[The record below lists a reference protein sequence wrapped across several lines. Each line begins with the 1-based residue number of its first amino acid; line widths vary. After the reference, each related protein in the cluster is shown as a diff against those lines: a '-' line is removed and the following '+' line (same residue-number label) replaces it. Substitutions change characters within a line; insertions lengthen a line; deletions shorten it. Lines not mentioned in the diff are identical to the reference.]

1 MQTRTEQPTNPLARI
16 DGNTQLMIATGIFIP
31 LLVLLFIADKIGWIG
46 SKKNKLGDA
55 RFATD
60 KEILKAKKYGFDL
73 IEKRSRNKVALWVGE
88 PEGIQVD
95 REARTIDIPR
105 DYRSFVLSHL
115 EEHLFVL
122 GSAGSGKSYSLMSPL
137 QRAMIILGYPLIVF
151 DAKGYEESEDSACPS
166 SEIAGFARLHGYKVK
181 IIAPDYDDSDIFNIF
196 DMMKAKD
203 GLEAFE
209 DKDGA
214 YTVSDVLNE
223 NMAMSAKESGDEFF
237 PLASKQLMQAVFM
250 WAKML
255 DENADFTLAYYLL
268 KRIAKA
274 GAKGIDKLKFPP
286 YVQIAFDQFLVSA
299 ESPETAASIAGT
311 ALILFGRMVT
321 PANTSTFCGKSTVDM
336 HVKGKTLVI
345 FRLNPDI
352 KASVGPM
359 LATALQCFLK
369 VNCYTKR
376 TQPLGVWLDEIQ
388 MIKIAEVQLLQTI
401 SRSNGVF
408 FCFATQGFSFLEMT
422 YGEKLTKGMVDGCK
436 TQIIGQLNANESAK
450 YYSEQ
455 LGEEEVQTRSKGRS
469 SGKGASR
476 SINDQPHL
484 RHLVPLEKLMQLPQ
498 GHFYYLNRAFRNRKL
513 ARLPVRHETIIPQ
526 WEKDRIEA
534 GIKEWFRYRK
544 QARQIS
550 KAKRLSNAELEQ
562 RQAMAVDALPDD
574 LINEAKG
581 EAPTAGPDETQSV
594 ELTNQ
599 EYDQAIHAAINTL

>member
-1 MQTRTEQPTNPLARI
+1 MPTQTEQPSHSPVNI
-16 DGNTQLMIATGIFIP
+16 DGNTQLLIATGLFVPLII
-31 LLVLLFIADKIGWIG
+31 LLVIADKMGWAG
-46 SKKNKLGDA
+46 SKKNQLGDA
-55 RFATD
+55 RFATE
-60 KEILKAKKYGFDL
+60 KEIFKAKKYGFNQ
-73 IEKRSRNKVALWVGE
+73 IEKRSRNKIALWVGE
-88 PEGIQVD
+88 PEGIQID

-105 DYRSFVLSHL
+105 DYRSFILSHL
-115 EEHLFVL
+115 EEHLFAL

-166 SEIAGFARLHGYKVK
+166 SEIAGFARLHGYKIK

-196 DMMKAKD
+196 DMMKAKN
-203 GLEAFE
+203 GLEAYE

-255 DENADFTLAYYLL
+255 DENADFTLAYSLL

-274 GAKGIDKLKFPP
+274 GAKGIEKLKFPP
-286 YVQIAFDQFLVSA
+286 YVQIAFDQFIVSA

-345 FRLNPDI
+345 FRLNPEI
-352 KASVGPM
+352 KSSVGPM

-369 VNCYTKR
+369 TNCYTKR
-376 TQPLGVWLDEIQ
+376 SQPLGVWLDEIQ

-436 TQIIGQLNANESAK
+436 TQIIGQLNANESAE
-450 YYSEQ
+450 YYSKQ

-469 SGKGASR
+469 SGKGSSK

-484 RHLVPLEKLMQLPQ
+484 RHLVPLNKLMQLPQ
-498 GHFYYLNRAFRNRKL
+498 GHFYYLNRAFKSKKL
-513 ARLPVRHETIIPQ
+513 ARLPVLYESVIPK
-526 WEKDRIEA
+526 WEKDGIEL

-544 QARQIS
+544 QARQLS
-550 KAKRLSNAELEQ
+550 KARRLSNAELEE
-562 RQAMAVDALPDD
+562 RDAMAVEALPDD
-574 LINEAKG
+574 LIHEVKG
-581 EAPTAGPDETQSV
+581 DAPAQVQDV
-594 ELTNQ
+594 ALTTE
-599 EYDQAIHAAINTL
+599 EYDHAITVGIGML